1 MTQSEAVSEFNP
13 HYKETFDNSHV
24 YYEEL
29 RKQCPV
35 ARSEAFGG
43 FWALFKYEDIV
54 RVQTEYQT
62 FSTADKNVVPPATR
76 NRGKRPPLHFDP
88 PEHETYRNPVTQVF
102 RKSRT
107 GLLEPQLRQYADE
120 LLDPLIARGQFD
132 FTLDFAEYFAARAF
146 GLILKLP
153 MEMMMRSREVQ
164 VQYYRAQTAMD
175 KPRIVEASDRLY
187 DIAKEI
193 VAVRRED
200 LQDPDEDLVSA
211 LLLAGERGE
220 AIPEDMVVASIRQF
234 LSASQAAPGAV
245 LGSIATHLARD
256 LELQNRLRST
266 PDRIPDAL
274 EEFLRLYAPY
284 RVFARTAKHDVE
296 IRGRKIAAG
305 EPITM
310 IFPSANRDED
320 VFERPHEFDMDRMPN
335 RHIAFGRGP
344 HRCPA
349 ASLARLELKVAVD
362 ALLSK
367 TDSFELAGEVKMA
380 DWLEFGPSSTPLA
393 VVPAQ

>member
-1 MTQSEAVSEFNP
+1 MVQSDAVREFNP

-29 RKQCPV
+29 RAQCPV

-54 RVQTEYQT
+54 RVQTEHHT

-88 PEHETYRNPVTQVF
+88 PEHDIYRRPITQVF

-107 GLLEPQLRQYADE
+107 AVLEPQLRQYADE
-120 LLDPLIARGQFD
+120 LLDPLIAGGQFD

-153 MEMMMRSREVQ
+153 TEMMMRSREVQ

-175 KPRIVEASDRLY
+175 KPRIIEMSDRLY
-187 DIAKEI
+187 GIAKEI
-193 VAVRRED
+193 VAARRDD
-200 LQDPDEDLVSA
+200 LQDPEEDLVSA
-211 LLLAGERGE
+211 LLLAGEHGE
-220 AIPEDMVVASIRQF
+220 TIPEDMVVASIRQF

-256 LELQNRLRST
+256 PELQDHLRST
-266 PDRIPDAL
+266 PDRIPDAV

-296 IRGRKIAAG
+296 IRGQKIPAG

-310 IFPSANRDED
+310 MFPSANRDED

-335 RHIAFGRGP
+335 KHIAFGRGP

-349 ASLARLELKVAVD
+349 ASLARLEIRIAIET
-362 ALLSK
+362 LLAK
-367 TDSFELAGEVKMA
+367 TQSFALAGEITMA
-380 DWLEFGPSSTPLA
+380 DWLEFGPSSTPISA
-393 VVPAQ
+393 VPAR